1 MARCYETCKY
11 NVCGFCRKYH
21 EAIHVSKVWAHQ
33 GLPLH
38 PLEYLEVYYK
48 SDQDVEH
55 LIKVAEEFMTDNIS
69 KNICQQFK
77 TKGYISYKQRRYLVY
92 NLLHCA
98 EDRGKWIIKS
108 V

>member
-1 MARCYETCKY
+1 MFLKSGLIL
-11 NVCGFCRKYH
+11 VCLY
-21 EAIHVSKVWAHQ
+21 I
-33 GLPLH
+33 
-38 PLEYLEVYYK
+38 
-48 SDQDVEH
+48 H

-98 EDRGKWIIKS
+98 EDSGKWVIKS